1 MGRRIL
7 LIVLLIVLVAIIV
20 LTWGS
25 IASGA
30 IALGLILGLAG
41 LARRRFLES
50 HDPDDYWS

>member
-50 HDPDDYWS
+50 HDPEDYGS